1 MSRYRGPRLRITR
14 RLGELPGLTQKSSS
28 KQNPPGQH
36 GAIAKKPSQYSI
48 RLQEKQK
55 LRFHYGVSEHQLIG
69 IVKKA
74 RRQVGSTGE
83 RVLQFLEMRLD
94 TIIFRAGFAPTLR
107 AARQLVNHGHV
118 KVNSRYVTIP
128 SFQMKP
134 GDKFYLDGSIQK
146 LVESKGYGITAG
158 SAGSY
163 APKLL
168 PPHIEFTMV
177 DRGAVE
183 REDIQNKKG
192 GLVKQIIGR
201 QDVSCPVDEFLIIEY
216 YSRKI

>member
-14 RLGELPGLTQKSSS
+14 RLGELPGLTNKSSH

-36 GAIAKKPSQYSI
+36 GSIPKKPSQYSI

-69 IVKKA
+69 LVKKA

-83 RVLQFLEMRLD
+83 RILQLLEMRLD
-94 TIIFRAGFAPTLR
+94 TIIFRSGFAPTLR
-107 AARQLVNHGHV
+107 ASRQLVSHGHIQ
-118 KVNSRYVTIP
+118 VNSRSVNIP
-128 SFQMKP
+128 SYQMKP
-134 GDKFYLDGSIQK
+134 GDTFEIKGTSCMRNSSGTVARGNSIAITAVAPH
-146 LVESKGYGITAG
+146 VESSIKELKGT
-158 SAGSY
+158 
-163 APKLL
+163 
-168 PPHIEFTMV
+168 
-177 DRGAVE
+177 
-183 REDIQNKKG
+183 
-192 GLVKQIIGR
+192 VKQLIGR

>member
-14 RLGELPGLTQKSSS
+14 RLGELPGLTNKVSM
-28 KQNPPGQH
+28 KQTPPGQH
-36 GAIAKKPSQYSI
+36 GSSPKKPSQYSI

-83 RVLQFLEMRLD
+83 RILQLLEMRLD
-94 TIIFRAGFAPTLR
+94 TIVYRSGFAPTLR
-107 AARQLVNHGHV
+107 AARQLVNHGHIQ
-118 KVNSRYVTIP
+118 VNERSVTIP
-128 SFQMKP
+128 SFQMKI
-134 GDKFYLDGSIQK
+134 GDTFN
-146 LVESKGYGITAG
+146 
-158 SAGSY
+158 
-163 APKLL
+163 
-168 PPHIEFTMV
+168 H
-177 DRGAVE
+177 
-183 REDIQNKKG
+183 KG
-192 GLVKQIIGR
+192 GLESTKQSAYKGPIGGQSQNNLTAASHINLNREEGKGIVKQIIGR